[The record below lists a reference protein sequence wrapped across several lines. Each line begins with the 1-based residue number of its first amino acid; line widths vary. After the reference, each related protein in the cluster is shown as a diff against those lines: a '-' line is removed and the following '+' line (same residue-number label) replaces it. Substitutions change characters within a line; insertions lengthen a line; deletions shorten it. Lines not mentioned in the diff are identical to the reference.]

1 MTCQDIK
8 RLENK
13 IDDLQIRMNYVYY
26 YLHLLQSKKNNSYLK
41 EKHTIYYI
49 DDDIKDILSDIEN
62 NVCALCSNCK
72 HNKKGYCNNEK
83 VCDRI

>member
-13 IDDLQIRMNYVYY
+13 IDDLQLRMNYIYY
-26 YLHLLQSKKNNSYLK
+26 YLDLLQSNKNNSYLK
-41 EKHTIYYI
+41 ENVEEL
-49 DDDIKDILSDIEN
+49 LSNIEN
-62 NVCALCSNCK
+62 DVCALCSNCK